1 MPDLLDFLPDELA
14 EYDVEDLVRWLR
26 DPRDAPNDR
35 VRMLLRTDARLR
47 RQLLALLQGEHTA

>member
-1 MPDLLDFLPDELA
+1 MPEYLPDELA
-14 EYDVEDLVRWLR
+14 EYDLEDLARWLR

-47 RQLLALLQGEHTA
+47 RQLLALLQGESTA